1 MAGSQ
6 VVLYDAT
13 GTQVPL
19 PGAPTPPTSSV
30 IPEGIDQTYRDR
42 FRGYPSRNLT
52 PAKIINILQNADAGW
67 PLEWIEL
74 CEEIVEKDPKIGSVL
89 HTRTA
94 AVLGL
99 YYEIQPPKLDDIDT
113 TEDPQAQEIARFCD
127 QALLASNFTDLVGD
141 LLDAVGKPFAVDWV
155 DWKLN
160 RDGKVV
166 PQRFRRIPTKHIHWS
181 FDADTIRVYDPYA
194 QVAGVGGNLGMPLPP
209 YTTVRAVYN
218 TRHDHP
224 TRAGLLR
231 SLVWYYLFKIT
242 GLKDLVSYSDRYGMP
257 LRVLFLDDADYKNP
271 AIYNEMRQALVNM
284 GTDASGVISK
294 NSVLQIEKMG
304 DAGRCG
310 RLQGTHRLHGQGDRA
325 ACLGHELSS
334 QGSAGGGLLGIS
346 AALQVRQDI
355 LEADCNFIS
364 STIKRDVL
372 TPLVGWNFGWDAVEQ
387 GLVPNLTYNYE
398 PPKDLVAQANV
409 MSVVA
414 ATFPDLPFSK
424 QQIRDEYGFDE
435 PLGEDTNPLNQAPED
450 DVLMP
455 GGVATGATGPGGP
468 GKAPK
473 SPDPPRGTPEV
484 SINSLAARGRRRRK
498 MPPKYSPK
506 RQKLIDGVQVKAVTK
521 GYSSTASWSAQ
532 LRQLLRD
539 SAAEGVSIY
548 ELRNRIVKLYPDLD
562 SADLERTLREQM
574 VLVRLFGRQS

>member
-19 PGAPTPPTSSV
+19 PGAPTPPTSSG

-181 FDADTIRVYDPYA
+181 FDSDTIRVYDPYA
-194 QVAGVGGNLGMPLPP
+194 QVAGVGGNLGLPLPP

-242 GLKDLVSYSDRYGMP
+242 GLKDLVAYSDRYGMP

-271 AIYNEMRQALVNM
+271 AIYNEMRASLAHM
-284 GTDASGVISK
+284 GTDASGVLSK
-294 NSVLQIEKMG
+294 NSVLQIEKMAE
-304 DAGRCG
+304 AGG
-310 RLQGTHRLHGQGDRA
+310 AGVFKELIDYMDKAIAQLV
-325 ACLGHELSS
+325 LGHELSS

-435 PLGEDTNPLNQAPED
+435 PLGEDTNPLNQSPED

-455 GGVATGATGPGGP
+455 GGIVSDQAAGI
-468 GKAPK
+468 KAPK
-473 SPDPPRGTPEV
+473 SPDPARGTPEV
-484 SINSLAARGRRRRK
+484 SINSLASRRMKRRR
-498 MPPKYSPK
+498 MPSKYSPA
-506 RQKLIDGVQVKAVTK
+506 RQKAVDRLAKK
-521 GYSSTASWSAQ
+521 GIKTGHDVAASWGSQ

-539 SAAEGVSIY
+539 SAAEGVS
-548 ELRNRIVKLYPDLD
+548 LLDVRNRIVKAYPDLD
-562 SADLERTLREQM
+562 AAALEQTLREQM